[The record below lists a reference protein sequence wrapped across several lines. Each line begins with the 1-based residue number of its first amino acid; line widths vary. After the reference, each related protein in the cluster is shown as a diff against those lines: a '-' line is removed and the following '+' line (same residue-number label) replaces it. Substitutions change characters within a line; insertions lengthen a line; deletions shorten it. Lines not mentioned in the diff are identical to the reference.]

1 MRILLV
7 EDDRLLGDGLQAG
20 LTQAGY
26 AVDWLRDG
34 DAAVAAL
41 TTESF
46 AAVVLD
52 LGLPKR
58 DGLSV
63 LQWLRGRHDATP
75 VLILTARDQLEDKV
89 RGLDLGADDY
99 VLKPFDLDEITARLR
114 ALVRRA
120 HGRPEPVITVGEIEL
135 NPAARTVTR
144 SGQPVELTRT
154 RIRSAASAAAKRR
167 PRADP
172 AQPRRAALQ
181 LERRGRQQR
190 ARSPHSSPAAQ
201 ARRRPDPHG
210 AGGRLHGI
218 GHAFPVMTASTPYSL
233 RRRLVWLLT
242 SSVAVI
248 WLLTSLMVYQRAH
261 HEADELLDSQLAQ
274 VAETLLAIV
283 AGGEV
288 DHFVKELH
296 EHAERYPVPLAI
308 EIWRS
313 HDGDAHRLVTSP
325 GHAELETGTTLGFSE
340 HPHQGSTLAF
350 LCSTG

>member
-41 TTESF
+41 TTETFS
-46 AAVVLD
+46 AVVLD

-99 VLKPFDLDEITARLR
+99 VLKPFDLDEIAARLR

-135 NPAARTVTR
+135 NPAARTVMR
-144 SGQPVELTRT
+144 SGQPVELTPREFDLLHLLLQNAERVLTRRT
-154 RIRSAASAAAKRR
+154 LEEQLYSWNDAVESNALEVHIHYLRRKLGNDLIRTVRGVGYMASATV
-167 PRADP
+167 
-172 AQPRRAALQ
+172 
-181 LERRGRQQR
+181 
-190 ARSPHSSPAAQ
+190 SPS
-201 ARRRPDPHG
+201 
-210 AGGRLHGI
+210 
-218 GHAFPVMTASTPYSL
+218 
-233 RRRLVWLLT
+233 
-242 SSVAVI
+242 
-248 WLLTSLMVYQRAH
+248 
-261 HEADELLDSQLAQ
+261 
-274 VAETLLAIV
+274 
-283 AGGEV
+283 
-288 DHFVKELH
+288 
-296 EHAERYPVPLAI
+296 
-308 EIWRS
+308 
-313 HDGDAHRLVTSP
+313 
-325 GHAELETGTTLGFSE
+325 
-340 HPHQGSTLAF
+340 
-350 LCSTG
+350 